1 MPSVRAQALAPLSR
15 AEAERLLP
23 ALSVGRRT
31 LERRILRARCLTSV
45 ESFDVAWAELS
56 AIHGQTKDPVL
67 KARIAVDLVH
77 LAYYLVR
84 GDEVAGLAKEAER
97 HAATDPLMLAELRL
111 GRSINHTAANEITDA
126 LTDARWAEDALAAA
140 PRGRAK
146 DLVTARVQ
154 RQLAHLLAHTGD
166 YVGSVAA
173 AEATS
178 RFAARLGDPWEAAW
192 ATYTNGF
199 AHWYGGQNDRAVDE
213 FTRAEEGLR
222 SYGTSAW
229 RYTLLCLA
237 RARMER
243 GEIATGDRLGR
254 QSGAGAP
261 EDLAHIALLRGEAE
275 VAERILARAPKGFPA
290 DEQFR
295 DFVRG
300 VVKGRRGD
308 PRGAVRLLDEAGKEF
323 ESRGMGHWSLGAA
336 VHAAF
341 NRESLVRGGGNAR
354 AVQLARDIASRGGEA
369 FAYYLPDVASWLGR
383 ATERDPEAQ
392 KLAQLLKARGDAAV
406 RRAKS
411 DAASAVAASA
421 LDEAT
426 YYLRAIGLTWRE
438 IGVLHEM
445 EKLQTTGT
453 RVERAELAKALGLSP
468 ETLRVHI
475 TRIRAKLD
483 IGDRRGDAV
492 LLEAALARRPVA

>member
-1 MPSVRAQALAPLSR
+1 MTTTRDQALAPLSR

-23 ALSVGRRT
+23 VLAMGKQT
-31 LERRILRARCLTSV
+31 LERRILRARCLTYV
-45 ESFDVAWAELS
+45 ESFDVAWAELT
-56 AIHGQTKDPVL
+56 ALHPQTKDPLL

-84 GDEVAGLAKEAER
+84 GDEVERLEKDAER
-97 HAATDPLMLAELRL
+97 EAATDPLMLAELRL
-111 GRSINHTAANEITDA
+111 GTSINRTAANEIAAA
-126 LTDARWAEDALAAA
+126 LTEARWAEDALAAA

-146 DLVTARVQ
+146 DLVTTRVQ
-154 RQLAHLLAHTGD
+154 RQLAHLLAHAGD
-166 YVGSVAA
+166 YVGSAA
-173 AEATS
+173 AADATS
-178 RFAARLGDPWEAAW
+178 RFAARLSDPWEVAW
-192 ATYTNGF
+192 ATYTSGF

-222 SYGTSAW
+222 IYGTSAW

-254 QSGAGAP
+254 QSGAGGP

-275 VAERILARAPKGFPA
+275 VAERILTRAPKGFPA

-300 VVKGRRGD
+300 IVKGRRGD

-341 NRESLVRGGGNAR
+341 NRESLVRGGGTAR
-354 AVQLARDIASRGGEA
+354 APHLVRDIASRGGEA
-369 FAYYLPDVASWLGR
+369 FAYYLPDVGSWLGR
-383 ATERDPEAQ
+383 AAERDPEAA
-392 KLAQLLKARGDAAV
+392 KLARILKARGDAAV

-411 DAASAVAASA
+411 DSASAVAASV

-426 YYLRAIGLTWRE
+426 YYLRATGLTWRE
-438 IGVLHEM
+438 IGVLHEI
-445 EKLQTTGT
+445 ERRQTAGT
-453 RVERAELAKALGLSP
+453 PVERAELAKALHLSP

-483 IGDRRGDAV
+483 VGDRRGDAV